1 MYSQRV
7 SKPSSEQIAIA
18 NATASAETS
27 RCRVAAV
34 AVLLM
39 LHPYAG
45 SEEVQYVYVTLP
57 KEVDVATVGPG
68 TVIKLQ
74 VISAELQLQ

>member
-1 MYSQRV
+1 
-7 SKPSSEQIAIA
+7 
-18 NATASAETS
+18 
-27 RCRVAAV
+27 
-34 AVLLM
+34 M

-74 VISAELQLQ
+74 VISAELQFQLCMSYATCSQCYRPCTDFQGSDVGIVHGDDGRGAG

>member
-1 MYSQRV
+1 
-7 SKPSSEQIAIA
+7 
-18 NATASAETS
+18 
-27 RCRVAAV
+27 
-34 AVLLM
+34 M

-74 VISAELQLQ
+74 VISAEQQLG